1 MKETRRFEFF
11 REKIFK
17 LNSVKVRV
25 DFFQKFFHERVPK
38 GLNYCLN
45 RCPVQKKFKKKFGER
60 AFKLFATV
68 IQVDCFLGRGQKF
81 TPFVL

>member
-1 MKETRRFEFF
+1 MKKTRKFDFF

-17 LNSVKVRV
+17 RNFVKVRIEI
-25 DFFQKFFHERVPK
+25 FQKFFHERVPE
-38 GLNYCLN
+38 GLNYRLSQ
-45 RCPVQKKFKKKFGER
+45 CPVKKKFKKKFGER